1 MLKLFEYN
9 WQVRKDWFDWCES
22 VSEKELLERRTGG
35 PGGILYTLFHIV
47 EVEYSW
53 ISGLQGKPEPQEPPF
68 EDYADVQ
75 KLRDYSARCH
85 EEIAPFIYGWNSSME
100 TRFLSDQNAK
110 GERFDFKYGEI
121 MRHVIAHEIHHI
133 GQMSVWSRE
142 IGKQPITANL
152 IRRGLFDI

>member
-22 VSEKELLERRTGG
+22 LTEKELLERRTGG

-53 ISGLQGKPEPQEPPF
+53 IS
-68 EDYADVQ
+68 
-75 KLRDYSARCH
+75 
-85 EEIAPFIYGWNSSME
+85 
-100 TRFLSDQNAK
+100 
-110 GERFDFKYGEI
+110 
-121 MRHVIAHEIHHI
+121 
-133 GQMSVWSRE
+133 E